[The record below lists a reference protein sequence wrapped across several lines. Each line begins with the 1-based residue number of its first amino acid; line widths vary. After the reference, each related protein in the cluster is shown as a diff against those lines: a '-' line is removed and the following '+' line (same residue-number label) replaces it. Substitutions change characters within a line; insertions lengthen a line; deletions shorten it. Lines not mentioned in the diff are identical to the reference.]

1 MTLMKKIQMTL
12 MKKITNGDK
21 MFPTPSNNERSNTDE
36 GSRHKNECGP
46 SHLNQNQLLP
56 DA

>member
-21 MFPTPSNNERSNTDE
+21 MFPTPSNNERSNTGE

-56 DA
+56 DT